1 MAIVGSTPRGQRRLS
16 EIKRL
21 LGLGKSY
28 AEIGA
33 VMEVSKQRIGQIV
46 LASGARDKF
55 PIFPYVPAKLKACRE
70 ALGMSVRKY
79 SLYLGVDFRTIERIE
94 NGECKRMTKAVAD
107 VVRGQIVEVV
117 YEGQE
122 ENKP

>member
-1 MAIVGSTPRGQRRLS
+1 MAIIGSTPKGQRRLA

-28 AEIGA
+28 SEIGA

-55 PIFPYVPAKLKACRE
+55 QIFPYVPGKLRARRE
-70 ALGMSVRKY
+70 ALSMSVRKY
-79 SLYLGVDFRTIERIE
+79 SLHLGVDFRTIERIE

-107 VVRGQIVEVV
+107 LVRGQIGEVV
-117 YEGQE
+117 YEGQGE
-122 ENKP
+122 AK